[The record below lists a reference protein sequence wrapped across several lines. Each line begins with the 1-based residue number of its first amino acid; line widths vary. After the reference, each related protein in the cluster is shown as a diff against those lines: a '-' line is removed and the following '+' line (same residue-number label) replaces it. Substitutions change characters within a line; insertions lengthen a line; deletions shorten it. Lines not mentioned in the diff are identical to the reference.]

1 MPILSENGQIGK
13 KKSEDL
19 ANLKKKKK
27 LYMNLKTLYEDIFKK
42 KI

>member
-1 MPILSENGQIGK
+1 MPILSEKGQIGK

-27 LYMNLKTLYEDIFKK
+27 IIYGP
-42 KI
+42 